1 MNNNDILSR
10 LCSTFN
16 LSEAKMAEIF
26 AQGGLQTS
34 QEQIRAWLQKNNDPA
49 FQKCSDPELAIFL
62 NGFINDRRGKKE
74 GAQPVPEQRL
84 TNNIVFTK
92 LKIALNLQA
101 QDIVDMMSLAG
112 GPLSKKELGV
122 FFRKPGHKHYRVC
135 KDETL
140 LVFFKALQL
149 QYSREQPGEARPQ

>member
-10 LCSTFN
+10 LRTTFH
-16 LSEAKMAEIF
+16 LSDAKMAQIF
-26 AQGGLQTS
+26 ALGGLQIS

-49 FQKCSDPELAIFL
+49 FEKCSDPELAIFL

-74 GAQPVPEQRL
+74 GAQPEPEQRV

-101 QDIVDMMSLAG
+101 QDLVDMMSRAG

-149 QYSREQPGEARPQ
+149 QYGTEQPGEAGPE